1 MTQTPPTMGPDGSG
15 QGPDGP
21 LTPEQQAE
29 RSARRRKIAV
39 IILAIVAGILLILII
54 WLLVARANP
63 APVPTASPTATA
75 SPTPS
80 PTATTRPTSTA
91 TAGISRC
98 ALDSLKVTLGTP
110 DGTAG
115 TSYYPIIFTNTGTVA
130 CELHGYPGV
139 SFVGDGNGTQ
149 IGAAAAEDGS
159 VAIVANTL
167 APGSAVTARLAISD
181 PGNYSDCSPVPVDG
195 LRIYPPHS
203 YTSAYVATTGLTGC
217 SNKARNILTVQ
228 PVVPVS

>member
-1 MTQTPPTMGPDGSG
+1 MTQIPPTPGPGNDPDG
-15 QGPDGP
+15 
-21 LTPEQQAE
+21 LTPEEKAQKAA
-29 RSARRRKIAV
+29 SRRKVAV

-54 WLLVARANP
+54 WLLVARANSTT
-63 APVPTASPTATA
+63 VPTA

-80 PTATTRPTSTA
+80 PTATPTPTATSTPTSTA
-91 TAGISRC
+91 TAGVKGC
-98 ALDSLKVTLGTP
+98 ALAALKVTLGTP

-115 TSYYPIIFTNTGTVA
+115 TSYMPIIFTNIGTVS

-149 IGAAAAEDGS
+149 IGAAAVEDTS
-159 VAIVANTL
+159 VAIVQNTL
-167 APGSAVTARLAISD
+167 TPGAAVTARLAISD

-203 YTSAYVATTGLTGC
+203 YGAAYVATTGLTGC
-217 SNKARNILTVQ
+217 SNASRKILTVQ
-228 PVVPVS
+228 PVLPAG